1 MFLLPHS
8 CCSSLNSPLWPI
20 RLLSA
25 LTATTET
32 IADGLAPIRIS
43 EVTFDNRSTGAA
55 STFIPKSSPSRV
67 LHLRRTYSAPK
78 CIRHAG
84 GSQNL
89 PTRLFLQCSAASN
102 GERRGY
108 FGNLRPVHSIPDRSN
123 IPTLACGPL
132 ITAAQN
138 VHRTNEPVA
147 ISPHARCGTLSS
159 AIETFWR
166 WECSRASNSRPLWL
180 NFQRQAVALEFQD
193 RAAADPCAY
202 IRWSCR

>member
-1 MFLLPHS
+1 MKLPKAHRD
-8 CCSSLNSPLWPI
+8 I
-20 RLLSA
+20 IMAVGAEQETFATQAARLDDQVVA
-25 LTATTET
+25 QVYGHAGAKVYDIDDATLRKWQT
-32 IADGLAPIRIS
+32 IAKATAWKDYA
-43 EVTFDNRSTGAA
+43 EHNDTCKA
-55 STFIPKSSPSRV
+55 
-67 LHLRRTYSAPK
+67 
-78 CIRHAG
+78 
-84 GSQNL
+84 
-89 PTRLFLQCSAASN
+89 
-102 GERRGY
+102 
-108 FGNLRPVHSIPDRSN
+108 
-123 IPTLACGPL
+123 L